1 MADGV
6 SPPTLE
12 ELDLS
17 AFEEA
22 ARVCPKGEAESRA
35 AEDYVAWAQAH
46 ERVKVVEAEAP
57 AAAVPTGYTFALF
70 DARVDARGCRPPTDD
85 AVYGS
90 DPELWRNVSRGN
102 CVCRVTTPSGETES
116 FVAVRSMRKFTGG
129 AGDDDDTAG
138 EASSDAWR
146 QFFLADPAACDTVV
160 SMDKV
165 NGEAAHLACRIVDGQ
180 AAVFVGSKNVHL
192 VLCAAPAT
200 VAAAGADAEALLS
213 AYEGQDRATYA
224 LGVGRCVLAALRQ
237 MGPARA
243 EGLLRFLSAR
253 RVTANFEAVLRSNQ
267 HVVPYD
273 VPGDAV
279 GQLHF
284 LCFTTNR
291 YPAEDEDGPGAKAT
305 LCVDP
310 SLGLRVAAALGL
322 EPCDYRVL
330 HASPASDG
338 DGDGATAVTARH
350 EVEVRGMEGT
360 EGRVLY
366 FVRDG
371 QCVGLMKKKA
381 VWYIVVRAIREKCR
395 RMGNQFAKIAAGGKR
410 RKGKGT
416 PETEVTD
423 PDALSELAH
432 RAFVSARDRT
442 WGRLREIQSWLDLSD
457 AEVEEWGAKAE
468 AYLGRVSRALATGE
482 VTQKE
487 LEHAYVDVW
496 RRLGEAPDA
505 A

>member
-1 MADGV
+1 MAASLPPGV
-6 SPPTLE
+6 NELE
-12 ELDLS
+12 LS

-22 ARVCPKGEAESRA
+22 AHACPVGEAESRA

-46 ERVKVVEAEAP
+46 DRVKVVEAEAP
-57 AAAVPTGYTFALF
+57 AAAAPAGFSFSLF

-85 AVYGS
+85 AVYSS
-90 DPELWRNVSRGN
+90 DPELWRRVSRGN
-102 CVCRVTTPSGETES
+102 CMCHVTTPSGEKKS
-116 FVAVRSMRKFTGG
+116 FVAVRSLRKFTGG

-146 QFFLADPAACDTVV
+146 QFFLADPSTCDTVL

-165 NGEAAHLACRIVDGQ
+165 NGEAAHLACRFVDGA

-200 VAAAGADAEALLS
+200 VAAAGADAEVLLS
-213 AYEGQDRATYA
+213 AYEGQDRAAVA
-224 LGVGRCVLAALRQ
+224 LGVGRCVLAALRG
-237 MGPARA
+237 MGAARA
-243 EGLLRFLSAR
+243 EALLRFLDAH
-253 RVTANFEAVLRSNQ
+253 RVTANFEVVLRSNQ

-273 VPGDAV
+273 VPAGAV

-291 YPAEDEDGPGAKAT
+291 YPEEGEEMDGPGARAA

-310 SLGLRVAAALGL
+310 VQGLRVAAALGL
-322 EPCDYRVL
+322 EPCDHRVL
-330 HASPASDG
+330 RVSAAG
-338 DGDGATAVTARH
+338 DDADATAVTARH
-350 EVEVRGMEGT
+350 EAEVRGMHGT

-366 FVRDG
+366 FVRNG

-395 RMGNQFAKIAAGGKR
+395 RMGNQFAKEAAGRGRRGRGKAA
-410 RKGKGT
+410 
-416 PETEVTD
+416 PVAESEW
-423 PDALSELAH
+423 PDLAQ

-442 WGRLREIQSWLDLSD
+442 WTRLREIQSWLDLEE
-457 AEVEEWGAKAE
+457 AEVQEWGAKAE
-468 AYLGRVSRALATGE
+468 RYLSRVSDALVSGE
-482 VTQKE
+482 VTQAQ

-496 RRLGEAPDA
+496 RRLGDAPKA
-505 A
+505 V